1 MSKFFKRKDSKP
13 PNKIRFAAL
22 HFHRKFDNFEYLYIG
37 SLAGEEKKIAISPI
51 SYLVAC
57 GLKASISDFTMK
69 PKFFSSQIFE
79 FLIWAYILKTSGNI
93 LQTFEF

>member
-13 PNKIRFAAL
+13 QNKIRLAAL

-69 PKFFSSQIFE
+69 PKFFEVKCLNS
-79 FLIWAYILKTSGNI
+79 
-93 LQTFEF
+93 